1 MADVKFSELTE
12 LAEGSVASADI
23 LAIVDTDASTS
34 KKVSIA
40 SMFGRIPV
48 DVGVDDTTNATS
60 TTTGSLQTDGG
71 LGVAK
76 SVYVGETISTANMDF
91 KMGTASAATTTTLRS
106 AASSSGKVVTL
117 PNATDTLVGKD
128 TTDTLTNKT
137 LTSAV
142 LNTGVSGTAVLDNDD
157 MASANSTTLSSSESI
172 KAYVDSGT
180 TTLTNKTLTAP
191 KFADGGFIAD
201 GNGNEL
207 LQFEQTGS
215 AVNHIFIQNATTSNM
230 AVIGSTEADVGMM
243 FMNDPTQLEEML
255 ILDPVATAVNE
266 VTITNAA
273 TGGSAV
279 AATSTAPI
287 ISSSGETNVDLG
299 LLAKGTGVVSVRG
312 TTVQGA
318 LRLNC
323 ENNTHGQVLQGQPH
337 SAAQSNYCVLPSGTG
352 SQGSPD
358 VLMSRTS
365 TDTMTNKTLTSAVLT
380 TPTVTTSLQ
389 ASTNDADVVLNQF
402 NGTEVARIHD
412 GAVNLTYAA
421 DLQTDKGGFG
431 YKQAC
436 YTYTAD
442 SSSNALVLTAAWSGA
457 CIMVDCSSYSGSV
470 KLPVVAT
477 AAEVGLWYEFFFVGA
492 NSGTTTF
499 FIETAGAD
507 GNDEITGY
515 LHNPAQTS
523 AGADITVDTSGD
535 KLTFPVNTAVGTH
548 VIIKCMVGGSAER
561 WVAHSYVPTD
571 ITVTVGD

>member
-1 MADVKFSELTE
+1 MADVKFSELTA
-12 LAEGSVASADI
+12 LAASDVASDDI
-23 LAIVDTDASTS
+23 LAIVDTGASTS
-34 KKVSIA
+34 KKLSIDNLFGAVPVNIAQTDATDATSSAGAVRTAGGVSMA
-40 SMFGRIPV
+40 KKLY
-48 DVGVDDTTNATS
+48 VGTTSTLVGKVTTNDM
-60 TTTGSLQTDGG
+60 SLD
-71 LGVAK
+71 
-76 SVYVGETISTANMDF
+76 
-91 KMGTASAATTTTLRS
+91 MGAAAAATTTTITS
-106 AASSSGKVVTL
+106 AASGTAKTITL
-117 PNATDTLVGKD
+117 PDATDTLVGKATTD
-128 TTDTLTNKT
+128 TMTNKTLTTPVIASLQQASGTNTLTMPAATDTLVGKATTDTLTNKT
-137 LTSAV
+137 LTAAKIV
-142 LNTGVSGTAVLDNDD
+142 
-157 MASANSTTLSSSESI
+157 
-172 KAYVDSGT
+172 
-180 TTLTNKTLTAP
+180 
-191 KFADGGFIAD
+191 DGGFIAD
-201 GNGNEL
+201 ANGNEA
-207 LQFEQTGS
+207 LQFETTGS
-215 AVNHIFIQNATTSNM
+215 AVNHLFIQNATTTNM

-266 VTITNAA
+266 VTIRNSA

-279 AATSTAPI
+279 AATSTAPLI
-287 ISSSGETNVDLG
+287 ESSGETNVDLG

-312 TTVQGA
+312 TSVQGA

-323 ENNTHGQVLQGQPH
+323 ENNTHGQVLQSQPH

-352 SQGSPD
+352 TQGSPD
-358 VLMSRTS
+358 SLVSASS
-365 TDTMTNKTLTSAVLT
+365 TDTLTNKTLTSALLNT
-380 TPTVTTSLQ
+380 KAQ
-389 ASTNDADVVLNQF
+389 AGTNDADVTLNQF

-470 KLPVVAT
+470 KLPVVAS

-499 FIETAGAD
+499 FIESAGAD

-523 AGADITVDTSGD
+523 AGADITVDLAGD

-548 VIIKCMVGGSAER
+548 VIIKCMVGGAAER

-571 ITVTVGD
+571 ITVTVTD

>member
-180 TTLTNKTLTAP
+180 TTMTNKTLTAP
-191 KFADGGFIAD
+191 QFADGGFIAD
-201 GNGNEL
+201 DSGAEFL
-207 LQFEQTGS
+207 EFEKVSS
-215 AVNHIFIQNATTSNM
+215 AVNHIFVRNAASGNKPM
-230 AVIGSTEADVGMM
+230 IGNAGVADVGMM
-243 FMNDPTQLEEML
+243 FVDNSNAEEML
-255 ILDPVATAVNE
+255 ILENTPSAVNE
-266 VTITNAA
+266 VSITNAA
-273 TGGSAV
+273 TGGSAA
-279 AATSTAPI
+279 AATSTAPV
-287 ISSSGETNVDLG
+287 ISATGTDANVDLG
-299 LLAKGTGVVSVRG
+299 VLAKGTGHFTVRG
-312 TTVQGA
+312 TSIQGA
-318 LRLNC
+318 IRLNC
-323 ENNTHGQVLQGQPH
+323 ENNTHGQILQSQPH
-337 SAAQSNYCVLPSGTG
+337 SAAQSNYVTLPSGTG

-358 VLMSRTS
+358 FLMSRTS
-365 TDTMTNKTLTSAVLT
+365 TDTMTNKTLTSPVLT
-380 TPTVTTSLQ
+380 TPVVTTRIA
-389 ASTNDADVVLNQF
+389 ASADGADYILAQF
-402 NGTEVARIHD
+402 DNTEVARVFD
-412 GAVNLTYAA
+412 GAQALT
-421 DLQTDKGGFG
+421 DTDAVTRKAGFG
-431 YKQAC
+431 HRRPVIDVDASGGAKAV
-436 YTYTAD
+436 TLTDAESGALIKINASSSYTAAITLPNVGAD
-442 SSSNALVLTAAWSGA
+442 SEGVYYDFILEADNGTGTFTIQTAATDSNIHAYG
-457 CIMVDCSSYSGSV
+457 IT
-470 KLPVVAT
+470 VAT
-477 AAEVGLWYEFFFVGA
+477 AGSDVAGGDVLTIA
-492 NSGTTTF
+492 NDATKGTKVRCTAAFGSGTTSQILWIAEYF
-499 FIETAGAD
+499 QPAGTA
-507 GNDEITGY
+507 
-515 LHNPAQTS
+515 PA
-523 AGADITVDTSGD
+523 
-535 KLTFPVNTAVGTH
+535 
-548 VIIKCMVGGSAER
+548 
-561 WVAHSYVPTD
+561 VA
-571 ITVTVGD
+571 